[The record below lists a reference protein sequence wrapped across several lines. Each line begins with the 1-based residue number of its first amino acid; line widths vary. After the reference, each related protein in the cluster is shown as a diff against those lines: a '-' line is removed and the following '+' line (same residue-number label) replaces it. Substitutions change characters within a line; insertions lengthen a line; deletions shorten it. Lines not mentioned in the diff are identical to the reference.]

1 MIDKTFIDLGGVN
14 YPLFVGPGL
23 ISDIPANYASYGGKG
38 RAYLIIDEY
47 IYANFTSQI
56 REIEGRLDA
65 VLFKVKPGKGNKT
78 FAAAM
83 RIFADLDKHNISR
96 DSTILAIGGGV
107 VGDLA
112 GFIASCWYRGVNLIH
127 VPTTLLSAVDSCLGG
142 KTAIN
147 FKNTVNAVGTY
158 HHPVSILIDTQLL
171 AGLPEREISSG
182 FGEIVKYSVLGAR
195 EITDIL
201 ELGKVASLEQ
211 LGTLI
216 KLSLK
221 EKERLVRGDVRES
234 SNRLFLNFGH
244 TIGHA
249 IEFSTVFNGSEMLR
263 HGEGVALGM
272 IAIFRVCI
280 SLGLLQESDMERL
293 KRMLSEHGLPIA
305 FEASSVDLSA
315 DRLSEKVVDLAFKDK
330 KRTSNELRLVVVNG
344 WGRPELYPTDNPE
357 LIALGVKEVI
367 V

>member
-1 MIDKTFIDLGGVN
+1 MIDKILIDLGSVN

-23 ISDIPANYASYGGKG
+23 VGKISDNYASYGGKG
-38 RAYLIIDEY
+38 RAYVIIDEY
-47 IYANFTSQI
+47 VYNNFLSQI
-56 REIEGRLDA
+56 QGIEDRLDA
-65 VLFKVKPGKGNKT
+65 VVFKVKAGKGNKT
-78 FAAAM
+78 FATAM
-83 RIFADLDKHNISR
+83 RIFADLDKHNVSR

-107 VGDLA
+107 IGDLA

-147 FKNTVNAVGTY
+147 FKRTVNAVGTY
-158 HHPVSILIDTQLL
+158 YHPVSILIDTELL

-182 FGEIVKYSVLGAR
+182 FGEIIKYSVLGAS
-195 EITDIL
+195 EITNIL
-201 ELGKVASLEQ
+201 ERGRDVSLEH
-211 LGTLI
+211 LGNLI
-216 KLSLK
+216 SLSLK
-221 EKERLVRGDVRES
+221 EKERFVKGDVRES

-272 IAIFRVCI
+272 IAIFRICI
-280 SLGLLQESDMERL
+280 TLGLLKESDIERL
-293 KRMLSEHGLPIA
+293 KRMLSEHGLPIY

-315 DRLSEKVVDLAFKDK
+315 ARLSEKVVELAFKDK
-330 KRTSNELRLVVVNG
+330 KRTSSELRLVVVNG
-344 WGRPELYPTDNPE
+344 WGAPELYPTDNSE
-357 LIALGVKEVI
+357 LIAIGVKEVI